1 MAADTKP
8 AVAFLDPTGEVRD
21 RASGL
26 APRQVELSGKVMGV
40 VDDGMPHCD
49 SLLKSIA
56 DEMEA
61 RYELQSVVN
70 VVKPSFSAPLPDR
83 TFRDIAAQVDF
94 VLVGVGV

>member
-1 MAADTKP
+1 MAVATKP
-8 AVAFLDPTGEVRD
+8 TVTFLDPTGEVRD

-26 APRQVELSGKVMGV
+26 APRQVDLSGKVMGV

-56 DEMEA
+56 DQLEA
-61 RYELQSVVN
+61 RYELQGVVS
-70 VVKPSFSAPLPDR
+70 VVKPSFSAPLPDS

-94 VLVGVGV
+94 VVVGVGV